1 MKFRN
6 ENLPLLKIPK
16 FSIGS
21 FTICKLQICFL
32 LFISIQVRAQSEEE
46 ILRDLREDNV
56 KYEDSSKT
64 PKNFH
69 LQRLNSIYLA
79 VTSDLENKED
89 KKAIE
94 DANQLEKYGITSEKI
109 KVKGVAELNEEQIL
123 YLKIRR
129 LRAEAYYNLRQF
141 KEALPDSKFIVENHP
156 RPVVFDFTRYALSLY
171 YSGDEKN
178 AKRILLQA
186 KGKFKNEN
194 DQAILSKTT
203 KLLFPDY

>member
-1 MKFRN
+1 MIFN
-6 ENLPLLKIPK
+6 YLVIV
-16 FSIGS
+16 
-21 FTICKLQICFL
+21 CFL
-32 LFISIQVRAQSEEE
+32 FLVSFQLFTQSQED

-64 PKNFH
+64 PKIFF
-69 LQRLNSIYLA
+69 LERLNSIYQY
-79 VTSDLENKED
+79 VTSDLENKDD

-94 DANQLEKYGITSEKI
+94 DANQMEKQGITQDKL

-178 AKRILLQA
+178 AKRILIQA
-186 KGKFKNEN
+186 KSKFKNEN
-194 DQAILSKTT
+194 DQTILSKTT
-203 KLLFPDY
+203 KLLFPTY